1 MNTKTII
8 VTGSGH
14 FPGIGSAIALRFL
27 QLGHNVAVISRSFDS
42 QWAEHQTQ
50 NPEHL
55 MLIATD
61 ITHAK
66 NQDQIIDQ
74 VTEKFHGI
82 DILVN
87 NAAPTDRPC
96 HTQDGILSR
105 ESWSLNNLLN
115 QIVPYEL
122 SMKCMFW
129 LRQGKGNIINIGS
142 RAGIQTGC
150 GNNIAYSVSKASLH
164 HLTKEMALSCAPV
177 RVNAIAPGLVITKRF
192 SNIYTNNTEARLD
205 QWMNQSLLQQEIT
218 DQDVADAALYLAQS
232 HNVTGQILNVCGGAT
247 IQPPG
252 INIPPAKS

>member
-105 ESWSLNNLLN
+105 ES
-115 QIVPYEL
+115 
-122 SMKCMFW
+122 
-129 LRQGKGNIINIGS
+129 
-142 RAGIQTGC
+142 
-150 GNNIAYSVSKASLH
+150 
-164 HLTKEMALSCAPV
+164 
-177 RVNAIAPGLVITKRF
+177 
-192 SNIYTNNTEARLD
+192 
-205 QWMNQSLLQQEIT
+205 
-218 DQDVADAALYLAQS
+218 
-232 HNVTGQILNVCGGAT
+232 
-247 IQPPG
+247 
-252 INIPPAKS
+252 